1 MLRTDG
7 SVGRCH
13 DPPHDLP
20 PRHSLAADVAIDRR
34 RRDAD
39 KGGEIGDRYAF
50 RGDVGLQVHAPYNAV
65 LVLIS
70 HTYTKTV
77 LDASRYSTYQ
87 FGMTPLARVMK
98 KRGISQAKLAEMA
111 GTSQPQIQR
120 LAAGVREMSKEW
132 ALRLAPLL
140 DVPPQDLIFG
150 PGKSGTKPRLVS
162 SFDPDEPEAADAHD
176 EAAKSATGRGH
187 RLTPGAIAEID
198 VRAGAGGGGFATVH
212 AVSDGSVTYAG
223 DAVRAEWI
231 LPQSFVRDEL
241 HLSFGRTEIIPIR
254 GDSMEPDLKDGDRV
268 IVDRTDVNLRQG
280 GIFAVLDAGE
290 LIVKQ
295 VELVRGSEPPQI
307 VCKSRNPNYSPI
319 TLTLDEGTA
328 VIGRVAAKISRM

>member
-1 MLRTDG
+1 MESRSPDRTKDRLRELIADHDMTATEL
-7 SVGRCH
+7 SRAIGRGK
-13 DPPHDLP
+13 DYIRDFLTG
-20 PRHSLAADVAIDRR
+20 RKESLGAADIAAIEVALGMPPGSFI
-34 RRDAD
+34 
-39 KGGEIGDRYAF
+39 
-50 RGDVGLQVHAPYNAV
+50 AP
-65 LVLIS
+65 
-70 HTYTKTV
+70 
-77 LDASRYSTYQ
+77 R
-87 FGMTPLARVMK
+87 
-98 KRGISQAKLAEMA
+98 
-111 GTSQPQIQR
+111 
-120 LAAGVREMSKEW
+120 
-132 ALRLAPLL
+132 
-140 DVPPQDLIFG
+140 
-150 PGKSGTKPRLVS
+150 KPRLVS
-162 SFDPDEPEAADAHD
+162 SFDPDEPEPVEGKD
-176 EAAKSATGRGH
+176 EASKSAIGKGH

-307 VCKSRNPNYSPI
+307 ICKSRNPNYSPI
-319 TLTLDEGTA
+319 ALTLDEGTA